1 MKKRILSL
9 LLVLCMLLPV
19 SAFALGQD
27 AGTDCFNYLK
37 NYLQTN
43 GTYQNGVYSYHGVER
58 STTDTGMEMVFNLI
72 LSYNPSTNALIF
84 ADEARQELED
94 DWGFFRSEVTVPSTL
109 RMPYSATE
117 QISVLDETYYCTA
130 SITPDFTTQSNDI
143 LVGEETFGTDN
154 LFPYTV
160 ALAFRHVQ
168 DNILTPA
175 GHKFSALGLTALY
188 EELYP
193 TAPCDGGA
201 SCPSKNFTDVDRTAY
216 YHLPMDWAVVN
227 GVTTGVTATTF
238 CPNNSC
244 TRGQMVTFLW
254 RAKGSPES
262 APQTN
267 PFVDVPAGWYYSKAV
282 LWAYNHNPQ
291 ITDGVDVTHFM
302 PDRTCTR
309 AHVVTFLWRA
319 NGCPEPNSMNNPFPD
334 VPNGKYYTKAV
345 LWAAEQGITTGY
357 DDGTFRPDADC
368 TRAHVVTFLY
378 RSIVK

>member
-19 SAFALGQD
+19 SAIALGQD

-58 STTDTGMEMVFNLI
+58 STTDAGMEMVFNLI

-109 RMPYSATE
+109 RMPYAATE

-143 LVGEETFGTDN
+143 LVGEETFGTDD

-201 SCPSKNFTDVDRTAY
+201 NCPSKAFTDVDRTAY

-227 GVTTGVTATTF
+227 NVTTGVTPTTF
-238 CPNNSC
+238 CPSKSC
-244 TRGQMVTFLW
+244 TRAQMVTFLW
-254 RAKGSPES
+254 RAKGSP
-262 APQTN
+262 N
-267 PFVDVPAGWYYSKAV
+267 PTASTSQFADVPAGQYYTKAV
-282 LWAYNHNPQ
+282 IWAVENE
-291 ITDGVDVTHFM
+291 ITTGVDSTHFN
-302 PDRTCTR
+302 PNNTVTR
-309 AHVVTFLWRA
+309 AQTVTFLWRME
-319 NGCPEPNSMNNPFPD
+319 GKPNPTGSASFSD
-334 VPNGKYYTKAV
+334 VPANAYYAKAV
-345 LWAAEQGITTGY
+345 SWALENNVTTGM
-357 DDGTFRPDADC
+357 GGGVFAPNNDC
-368 TRAHVVTFLY
+368 TRAQIVTFLY
-378 RSIVK
+378 RAIVK

>member
-58 STTDTGMEMVFNLI
+58 STTDAGTEMVFNLI
-72 LSYNPSTNALIF
+72 LSYNPSTNSLIF

-109 RMPYSATE
+109 CMPYAATE

-201 SCPSKNFTDVDRTAY
+201 NCPSKNFTDVNRTAY

-227 GVTTGVTATTF
+227 RVTTGVTPTTF

-244 TRGQMVTFLW
+244 TRAQMVTFLW
-254 RAKGSPES
+254 RAKGSPE
-262 APQTN
+262 PTQQTGQ
-267 PFVDVPAGWYYSKAV
+267 FVDVPAG
-282 LWAYNHNPQ
+282 Q
-291 ITDGVDVTHFM
+291 
-302 PDRTCTR
+302 
-309 AHVVTFLWRA
+309 
-319 NGCPEPNSMNNPFPD
+319 
-334 VPNGKYYTKAV
+334 YYTKAV
-345 LWAAEQGITTGY
+345 LWAVENEITTGV
-357 DDGTFRPDADC
+357 DAAHFMPHNTVTRAQTVTFLWRMQGKPNPTGSASFPDVPANAYYAKAVAWALENNVTTGMGNGLFAPNNNC
-368 TRAHVVTFLY
+368 TRAQIVTFLY
-378 RSIVK
+378 RTIVK

>member
-58 STTDTGMEMVFNLI
+58 STTDAGMEMVFNLI

-109 RMPYSATE
+109 RMPYAATE
-117 QISVLDETYYCTA
+117 QISVLGETYYCTA
-130 SITPDFTTQSNDI
+130 SITPDFTTQSNNI
-143 LVGEETFGTDN
+143 LVGEETYGTDD

-193 TAPCDGGA
+193 TAPCDGGTN
-201 SCPSKNFTDVDRTAY
+201 CPSKNFTDVDRTAY

-227 GVTTGVTATTF
+227 RVTTGVTATTF

-244 TRGQMVTFLW
+244 TRAQMVTFLW
-254 RAKGSPES
+254 RAKGSPEPTQQS
-262 APQTN
+262 SQ
-267 PFVDVPAGWYYSKAV
+267 FVDVPAG
-282 LWAYNHNPQ
+282 Q
-291 ITDGVDVTHFM
+291 
-302 PDRTCTR
+302 
-309 AHVVTFLWRA
+309 
-319 NGCPEPNSMNNPFPD
+319 
-334 VPNGKYYTKAV
+334 YYTKAV
-345 LWAAEQGITTGY
+345 LWAVEKGITTGV
-357 DDGTFRPDADC
+357 DATHFMPNNTVTRAQTVTFLWRMQNKPNPTGSASFSDVPANAYYAKAVAWALENNVTTGMGGGVFAPNNDC
-368 TRAHVVTFLY
+368 TRAQIVTFLY
-378 RSIVK
+378 RTIVK

>member
-19 SAFALGQD
+19 STFALGQD

-58 STTDTGMEMVFNLI
+58 STTDAGMEMVFNLI

-109 RMPYSATE
+109 RMPYAATE

-130 SITPDFTTQSNDI
+130 DIQADFTTQSNDI
-143 LVGEETFGTDN
+143 LVGEDTLGTDD
-154 LFPYTV
+154 LFPYTI

-175 GHKFSALGLTALY
+175 GYKFNALGLTALY

-193 TAPCDGGA
+193 SSCDGGA
-201 SCPSKNFTDVDRTAY
+201 NCPSKAFTDVDRTAY

-227 GVTTGVTATTF
+227 NVTTGVTPTTF
-238 CPNNSC
+238 CPSKSC
-244 TRGQMVTFLW
+244 TRAQMVTFLW
-254 RAKGSPES
+254 RMEGKPNPTGSAS
-262 APQTN
+262 
-267 PFVDVPAGWYYSKAV
+267 FSDVPANAYYAKAV
-282 LWAYNHNPQ
+282 SWA
-291 ITDGVDVTHFM
+291 
-302 PDRTCTR
+302 
-309 AHVVTFLWRA
+309 L
-319 NGCPEPNSMNNPFPD
+319 ENN
-334 VPNGKYYTKAV
+334 V
-345 LWAAEQGITTGY
+345 TTGM
-357 DDGTFRPDADC
+357 GGGVFAPNNDC
-368 TRAHVVTFLY
+368 TRAQIVTFLY
-378 RSIVK
+378 RAIVK